1 MRISAKNDI
10 NITPMMAQLT
20 RQMLIKE
27 LTEQAEEDAAE
38 NEELRA

>member
-10 NITPMMAQLT
+10 QVTPMMAQLT

-27 LTEQAEEDAAE
+27 LTEQAEQEEQDLAE
-38 NEELRA
+38 Q